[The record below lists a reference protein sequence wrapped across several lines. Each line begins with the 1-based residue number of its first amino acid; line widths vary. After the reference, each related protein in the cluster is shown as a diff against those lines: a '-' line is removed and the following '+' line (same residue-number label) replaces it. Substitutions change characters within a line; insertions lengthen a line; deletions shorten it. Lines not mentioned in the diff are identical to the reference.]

1 MVKKMNNA
9 FWLAAVLGAFMF
21 ASSAFAVENV
31 INKAAEGC
39 KKELETY
46 CSKVTPGEGRILAC
60 LYAHEDKIS
69 TRCDYALYDA
79 AVQLE
84 RAVSALAYVANECD
98 EDLDKF
104 CSSVAV
110 GQGRLANCLKK
121 NEKQISK
128 RCSKAIDD
136 VGLEVN

>member
-1 MVKKMNNA
+1 MKSIS
-9 FWLAAVLGAFMF
+9 WLSVVIVVIFMLTVPVF
-21 ASSAFAVENV
+21 AIEDV

-98 EDLDKF
+98 DDLDKF
-104 CSSVAV
+104 CSSTKA
-110 GQGRLANCLKK
+110 GQGRLAMCLKK

-128 RCSKAIDD
+128 RCSQAIDN
-136 VGLEVN
+136 VGLEVK